1 MWRDATA
8 SQRVVQRFSMQM
20 ARVSA
25 DVSQVNG
32 DVLTIIKSSDLNG
45 RRLQFRTGW
54 WPGQETEASSLYRNC
69 MTLKLDSLNY

>member
-45 RRLQFRTGW
+45 RRLQFRTG
-54 WPGQETEASSLYRNC
+54 
-69 MTLKLDSLNY
+69 